1 MYSCV
6 LCCESRAVHVFING
20 GWKIRCDRLQIC
32 ILSPSSS
39 GKPGKRQPP
48 VMVPHR
54 QVSFADVIQS
64 QEMEREDQR
73 RYCGSSSHV
82 PSAGNKTQLCI
93 RAVCYPISLPE
104 Q

>member
-1 MYSCV
+1 MGFGK
-6 LCCESRAVHVFING
+6 LGATGF
-20 GWKIRCDRLQIC
+20 RLSHGQIC

-54 QVSFADVIQS
+54 QVSFADIIQS

-73 RYCGSSSHV
+73 RCCRSSSHV